1 MVMPKFPKRLAN
13 QTVQLKLAT
22 GETDNYNKP
31 LYKDP
36 ITIDHC
42 VFQPQTI
49 YSGTND
55 NRQLVA
61 NAYVFLYAGV
71 STPMPV
77 LSKGNYQSVIS
88 FEGHDYA
95 LQSIVDN
102 RDPFSNELW
111 SYELEVL

>member
-13 QTVQLKLAT
+13 QTVQLKIST
-22 GETDNYNKP
+22 GETNDYNQP
-31 LYKDP
+31 IYNDP
-36 ITIDHC
+36 ITINHC

-49 YSGTND
+49 YSGTNN

-61 NAYVFLYAGV
+61 NAIVFLYVGV
-71 STPMPV
+71 SSPMPV
-77 LSKGNYQSVIS
+77 LSKDNYQSVIT
-88 FEGHDYA
+88 FEGNDYA

-102 RDPFSNELW
+102 RDPFNNELW

>member
-1 MVMPKFPKRLAN
+1 MIPKFPKSMAN
-13 QTVQLKLAT
+13 QQITLRKST
-22 GETDNYNKP
+22 GQTDDWGKP
-31 LYKDP
+31 AYEPDQ
-36 ITIDHC
+36 TINNC

-49 YSGTND
+49 YSGTNN

-61 NAYVFLYAGV
+61 NAIVFLYAGV
-71 STPMPV
+71 SSPMPV
-77 LSKGNYQSVIS
+77 LSKDNYQSVIT

-95 LQSIVDN
+95 LQTIVDN